1 MKLFLTIFI
10 SALSVLLELLC
21 GNLGISA
28 GFPVYPAVY
37 FYIAFGPVYGIGTA
51 GVSALLTDVIYCRDL
66 LVTAPVWIV
75 ITMSGIL
82 TVRRWQRQKPQAPFF
97 SGMVCGTELVIYQL
111 LFSRLTGGGMPGP
124 DILSLLVFHSTA
136 GGIYMLFMTWLFD
149 AVNYRCNL
157 PKFSSSSFNR
167 RLPGGEI

>member
-1 MKLFLTIFI
+1 
-10 SALSVLLELLC
+10 
-21 GNLGISA
+21 
-28 GFPVYPAVY
+28 
-37 FYIAFGPVYGIGTA
+37 
-51 GVSALLTDVIYCRDL
+51 
-66 LVTAPVWIV
+66 
-75 ITMSGIL
+75 
-82 TVRRWQRQKPQAPFF
+82 
-97 SGMVCGTELVIYQL
+97 MVCGTELVIYQL